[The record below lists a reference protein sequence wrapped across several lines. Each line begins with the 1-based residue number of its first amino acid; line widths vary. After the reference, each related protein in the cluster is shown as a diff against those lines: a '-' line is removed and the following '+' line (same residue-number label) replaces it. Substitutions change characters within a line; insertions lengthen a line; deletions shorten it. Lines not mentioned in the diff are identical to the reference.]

1 MEILKEGTDL
11 NGFWSA
17 VADAPARVLLL
28 DYDGTLAPFRVERD
42 RATPY
47 PEVRHAVERILE
59 GGHTR
64 VVVISGR
71 AVDHLLPLLGLDPP
85 PEIWGSHGWEHLEPG
100 KGTDLEPLPEAA
112 REGLRSGREAARE
125 VAPAERIELKPV
137 SVAVHVR
144 GMDAEDVETLLEELR
159 LRWDRVASAAG
170 LDLHAFDGGLELRVP
185 GKDKG
190 TAVTEALR
198 PEPAGAAV
206 AYLGDDLTD
215 EDAFRV
221 LEDRREEGGPVMTF
235 LVREERRPTAAR
247 IRVSPPEELLD
258 VLERWNRMA
267 EGRGHGRA

>member
-1 MEILKEGTDL
+1 MEVLTAGTDL
-11 NGFWSA
+11 EGFWSA
-17 VADAPARVLLL
+17 VADAPSRVLFL

-47 PEVRHAVERILE
+47 PEARDAVERILE
-59 GGHTR
+59 AGHTR

-100 KGTDLEPLPEAA
+100 RGRELEPLPEAA
-112 REGLRSGREAARE
+112 RRGLDDARGTALS
-125 VAPAERIELKPV
+125 VAPAGSVEEKPV

-144 GMDAEDVETLLEELR
+144 GLAPAKAEEVLEELR
-159 LRWDRVASAAG
+159 RRWEPVAREIG

-190 TAVTEALR
+190 TAVREALR
-198 PEPAGAAV
+198 SEPDGAAV

-215 EDAFRV
+215 EDAFRA
-221 LEDRREEGGPVMTF
+221 LEARRERGAPVLTF
-235 LVREERRPTAAR
+235 LVRAEVRPTAAR
-247 IRVSPPEELLD
+247 VRITPPDELLD
-258 VLERWNRMA
+258 VLETWNRTA
-267 EGRGHGRA
+267 EGG